1 MTVQLARDRGST
13 DSRAA
18 APCAVSVF
26 GGAQPEPERVILL
39 RRRLVPAGQ
48 QLDQH
53 RLQLLDD
60 AGSQRLT
67 ERGHGGV
74 EVHESPNDRGVPPT
88 SGPALGGDPPR
99 IRSGWSCPGG
109 GCPLSIP
116 GRAPEYERSVA
127 VGLLL
132 HLIESGQ
139 QPMIPGDLAVD
150 LVTERVPLLWTLV
163 LYGCAAVAASRRCS
177 NVRS

>member
-74 EVHESPNDRGVPPT
+74 EVHESPNDRGVPPRVDLP
-88 SGPALGGDPPR
+88 SAVIRPAYGRGGPARGEGAPFDP
-99 IRSGWSCPGG
+99 
-109 GCPLSIP
+109 
-116 GRAPEYERSVA
+116 
-127 VGLLL
+127 
-132 HLIESGQ
+132 GQ
-139 QPMIPGDLAVD
+139 GP
-150 LVTERVPLLWTLV
+150 
-163 LYGCAAVAASRRCS
+163 
-177 NVRS
+177 